1 MKPTVETNIGT
12 IAISNGVI
20 AGICEVAIK
29 DCYGIVGVATS
40 NLKNSIKTY
49 MSGGGKKKG
58 VNITTEPDGII
69 VEMYIVVRYG
79 VNMSTVAKS
88 AMNTVKYKVE
98 ELTDYKVKKVSV
110 NVVGIQLDEGG
121 TDGES
126 H

>member
-1 MKPTVETNIGT
+1 MKPTLENSIGSIT
-12 IAISNGVI
+12 ISNDVT
-20 AGICEVAIK
+20 AAICEVAIK

-40 NLKNSIKTY
+40 NLKNSLKTY

-58 VNITTEPDGII
+58 VNITTENDGIVI
-69 VEMYIVVRYG
+69 EMYIVVRYG
-79 VNMSTVAKS
+79 VNMATVAES
-88 AMNTVKYKVE
+88 AMSTVKYKVE

-121 TDGES
+121 SEVES

>member
-1 MKPTVETNIGT
+1 MKPTLENSIGSIT
-12 IAISNGVI
+12 ISNDVT
-20 AGICEVAIK
+20 AAICEVAIK

-40 NLKNSIKTY
+40 NLKNSLKTY

-58 VNITTEPDGII
+58 VNITTENDGII
-69 VEMYIVVRYG
+69 IEMYIVVRYG
-79 VNMSTVAKS
+79 VNMATVAES
-88 AMNTVKYKVE
+88 AMSTVKYKVE

-121 TDGES
+121 SEVES